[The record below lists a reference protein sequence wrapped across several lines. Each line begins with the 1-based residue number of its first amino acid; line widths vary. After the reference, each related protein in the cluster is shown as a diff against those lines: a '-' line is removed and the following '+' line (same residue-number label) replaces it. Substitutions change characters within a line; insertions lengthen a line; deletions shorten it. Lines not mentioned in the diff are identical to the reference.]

1 MKRGHS
7 LDVVMTLVLFCLFTG
22 SVLMVLMLGVQSY
35 QGVVQSMQES
45 YEERTCLQYIATK
58 IDHYSGIDAVQVG
71 TFGDG
76 SALELHQTIEDCDY
90 ITYIYSYQGKAM
102 ELFCEHDADLEPE
115 AGFAIMDVVA
125 LDVVEVSDDLLQIS
139 CTGSG
144 GSASIYVGLHNGE
157 EVTG

>member
-22 SVLMVLMLGVQSY
+22 SVLMVLMMGVESY
-35 QGVVQSMQES
+35 QGVATSMQQS

-58 IDHYSGIDAVQVG
+58 IDHYSGTDAVGVG
-71 TFGDG
+71 AFGDG
-76 SALELHQTIEDCDY
+76 DALELRQTIDEIDY

-102 ELFCEHDADLEPE
+102 ELFCESDADLDPE
-115 AGFAIMDVVA
+115 AGFVIMDVEA
-125 LDVVEVSDDLLQIS
+125 LELAQVRPDLLQIS

-144 GSASIYVGLHNGE
+144 GSASIYVGLHSGE
-157 EVTG
+157 GDLG